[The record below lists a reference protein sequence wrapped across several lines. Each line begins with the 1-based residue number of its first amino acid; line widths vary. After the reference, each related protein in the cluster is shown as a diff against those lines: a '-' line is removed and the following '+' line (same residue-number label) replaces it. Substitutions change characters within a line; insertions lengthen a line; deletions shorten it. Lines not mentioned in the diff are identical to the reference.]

1 MLRKLGLFLITLSG
15 LAVVQASES
24 ITQPPERFFSLQYEN
39 DLFTSD
45 NRDRYY
51 TSGLQL
57 SLLERQNPPKWL
69 EWFSEHTPFYQ
80 KGDSNQTWLQYSFG
94 QKIFTP
100 EDTQAFEV
108 QKKDR
113 PYAGYLYLNTSVMSK
128 IEQQENYDYG
138 NLFELTLGLVGPSA
152 LGEESQTT
160 VHKIIGSDIPNGW
173 DNQLKDELVL
183 GASYSRFWRLRYP
196 LQNGLEFGVNPQ
208 ITGVVGNAYTYGAL
222 GTMFR
227 FGSNLKRDFSPPTIR
242 PGFLGV
248 IYFQESKQPSWYG
261 FLGFEGRAVLRD
273 IFLDGNSFAE
283 SHRVEKETF
292 VGDIQYGF
300 GYMFEK
306 IRLLYS
312 ELIRNNEFT
321 TQQAGTHYGL
331 LNLSV
336 RY

>member
-1 MLRKLGLFLITLSG
+1 MFQRGWFFVIILFGLTE
-15 LAVVQASES
+15 VQASES
-24 ITQPPERFFSLQYEN
+24 TAKSAEKFFSLQYEN

-57 SLLERQNPPKWL
+57 SLLERKKAPKWL
-69 EWFSEHTPFYQ
+69 DWLAESTPFYQ
-80 KGDSNQTWLQYSFG
+80 KGRAEHTWLQYSFG

-100 EDTQAFEV
+100 EDTQAFDV

-113 PYAGYLYLNTSVMSK
+113 PYAGYLYLTTSVMSK
-128 IEQQENYDYG
+128 IAQQENYDYG
-138 NLFELTLGLVGPSA
+138 NLLELTLGIVGPAA
-152 LGEESQTT
+152 LGEQSQTT
-160 VHKIIGSDIPNGW
+160 VHKIIGSDTPNGW
-173 DNQLKDELVL
+173 DNQLKDELAL
-183 GASYSRFWRLRYP
+183 GASYSRFWRFRYP

-208 ITGVVGNAYTYGAL
+208 VTGVVGNVYTYGAL

-248 IYFQESKQPSWYG
+248 TYFKESKQPSWYG

-273 IFLDGNSFAE
+273 IFLDGNSFTE

-300 GYMFEK
+300 VYMFDD
-306 IRLLYS
+306 IRLSYS
-312 ELIRNNEFT
+312 QLIRTNEFT
-321 TQQAGTHYGL
+321 TQQNVTHYGL
-331 LNLSV
+331 LNFSV

>member
-1 MLRKLGLFLITLSG
+1 MFRKCSVGLMVCFG
-15 LAVVQASES
+15 LTGVNATES
-24 ITQPPERFFSLQYEN
+24 VAKPAEKFFSLQYEN

-57 SLLERQNPPKWL
+57 SLLEQKEAPKWL
-69 EWFSEHTPFYQ
+69 NWFTERTPFYQ
-80 KGDSNQTWLQYSFG
+80 KGNPEHTWLQYAVG

-100 EDTQAFEV
+100 EDTQAKNV
-108 QKKDR
+108 QKMDR
-113 PYAGYLYLNTSVMSK
+113 PYAGYLYLTTSVMSK
-128 IEQQENYDYG
+128 IEQSEHYDQG
-138 NLFELTLGLVGPSA
+138 NLFELTLGVVGPSA
-152 LGEESQTT
+152 LGEQAQTT

-173 DNQLKDELVL
+173 DNQLKDELAL
-183 GASYSRFWRLRYP
+183 GVSYSRFWRLRYP

-208 ITGVVGNAYTYGAL
+208 VTGVAGNVYTYGAF

-242 PGFLGV
+242 PGFLG
-248 IYFQESKQPSWYG
+248 INYFQKSQQSSWYG

-273 IFLDGNSFAE
+273 IFLDGNAFTE

-300 GYMFEK
+300 VYMFED
-306 IRLLYS
+306 IRLSYS
-312 ELIRNNEFT
+312 QLIRTNEFT
-321 TQQAGTHYGL
+321 TQQSGTHYGL
-331 LNLSV
+331 LNISV